1 MYLTITADDP
11 NMIVRGKRSPALSAF
26 GQVVRPALTL
36 PMGTIEEEGKEK
48 TGVKR
53 KALTANT
60 IAVPAETSKE
70 EKLTNS
76 APDQE
81 NPRNETQTKTD
92 GDDEQKPVEVPFMLG
107 IPMSRNTK
115 KGAEFGFEIPKSNEP
130 EIIVQ
135 PASKKQ
141 ALSVL
146 SEKEESIVSESDLK
160 VGAKP
165 ISGDQITV
173 PIEKS
178 PQESTSKQ
186 EPVKEEPS
194 KGEAAKVEAPK
205 EEPPKGDPPKKEP
218 MKQEPVKEEP
228 SKGDAAKVEAPKEE
242 PPKGDPPKKE
252 PMKQEPVKEEP
263 SKGEAAKVEAPKEEP
278 PKGEP
283 PKQEQVKS
291 DPIKEAV
298 PEDHDKNGK
307 QSELG
312 RKNPISD
319 YELVLQLNSEASSTK
334 PDINVAEVKKIDPP
348 KPNTKGPFGSSPF
361 SKGKPEEDLKKKGE
375 EEATKKLE
383 LKKIEENKKKLS
395 DQKALLEVQ
404 NKGGDE
410 KPNPFKQNPFGK
422 PKETAPIDSKKS
434 PVVEVKAEE
443 TNLAKEGGEE
453 KKPEDGEK
461 SESSKR

>member
-1 MYLTITADDP
+1 MYETITADDP

-60 IAVPAETSKE
+60 VAVPAETSKE

-165 ISGDQITV
+165 ISGDQIAV

-178 PQESTSKQ
+178 PQESTSNL

-194 KGEAAKVEAPK
+194 KGEAAKVEALK
-205 EEPPKGDPPKKEP
+205 EEPPKGEPPKQEP
-218 MKQEPVKEEP
+218 VKQEPVKEEP
-228 SKGDAAKVEAPKEE
+228 P
-242 PPKGDPPKKE
+242 
-252 PMKQEPVKEEP
+252 
-263 SKGEAAKVEAPKEEP
+263 KGEAPKVEAPKEEP

-283 PKQEQVKS
+283 PKQEPVKS

-298 PEDHDKNGK
+298 PEDQEKNGK

-334 PDINVAEVKKIDPP
+334 PDINVPEVKKIDPP
-348 KPNTKGPFGSSPF
+348 KPNTKSPFGSSPF

-375 EEATKKLE
+375 EEAKKQLE

-410 KPNPFKQNPFGK
+410 KSNPFKQNPFGK

-434 PVVEVKAEE
+434 PVAEVKAEE
-443 TNLAKEGGEE
+443 TNLAKEGGDE

>member
-1 MYLTITADDP
+1 MYETITADDP

-53 KALTANT
+53 KALTAT
-60 IAVPAETSKE
+60 TVAVPAETSKE

-81 NPRNETQTKTD
+81 NPRKETQTKTN

-165 ISGDQITV
+165 ISGDQIAV

-186 EPVKEEPS
+186 EPVKEEP
-194 KGEAAKVEAPK
+194 P
-205 EEPPKGDPPKKEP
+205 
-218 MKQEPVKEEP
+218 
-228 SKGDAAKVEAPKEE
+228 
-242 PPKGDPPKKE
+242 
-252 PMKQEPVKEEP
+252 
-263 SKGEAAKVEAPKEEP
+263 KGEAAKVEAPKEEP

-283 PKQEQVKS
+283 PKQEPVKS

-298 PEDHDKNGK
+298 PEDQDKNGK

-334 PDINVAEVKKIDPP
+334 PDINVPEVKKIDPP
-348 KPNTKGPFGSSPF
+348 KPNTKSPFGSSPF

-375 EEATKKLE
+375 EEATKQLE

-434 PVVEVKAEE
+434 PVAEVKAEE
-443 TNLAKEGGEE
+443 TNLAKESGEE